1 MSVRLR
7 AALTAALVFASAS
20 ALAQSAGDPA
30 ERELITRVAERLEP
44 ARKAASEAC
53 GTPLAIAFDP
63 QSLTPGGL
71 TPGGLTPGSSPFA
84 RLTACRAAFSAV
96 AAHCAAPEGRAA
108 VAQNVS
114 ALLCVSSSTRL
125 ISLSEGI
132 LRFEEKP
139 GAPDPESF
147 VETFLLDAL

>member
-7 AALTAALVFASAS
+7 AALTAALVFASAG

-71 TPGGLTPGSSPFA
+71 TPGSSPFA

-96 AAHCAAPEGRAA
+96 AARCAAPEGRAA

-139 GAPDPESF
+139 GAPDPEGF

>member
-7 AALTAALVFASAS
+7 AAFTAALVFASAS
-20 ALAQSAGDPA
+20 ALAQSEGDLA

-44 ARKAASEAC
+44 ACRAASEAC

-63 QSLTPGGL
+63 QS
-71 TPGGLTPGSSPFA
+71 LTPGSSPFA

-96 AAHCAAPEGRAA
+96 AARCAAPEGRAA

>member
-30 ERELITRVAERLEP
+30 ERELITRLAERLEP

-53 GTPLAIAFDP
+53 GTPLALAFDP
-63 QSLTPGGL
+63 QS
-71 TPGGLTPGSSPFA
+71 LTPGSSPFA

-96 AAHCAAPEGRAA
+96 AARCAAPEGRAA
-108 VAQNVS
+108 VTQNVS

>member
-1 MSVRLR
+1 
-7 AALTAALVFASAS
+7 
-20 ALAQSAGDPA
+20 
-30 ERELITRVAERLEP
+30 
-44 ARKAASEAC
+44 
-53 GTPLAIAFDP
+53 
-63 QSLTPGGL
+63 
-71 TPGGLTPGSSPFA
+71 SSTFA

-96 AAHCAAPEGRAA
+96 AARCAAPEGRAA
-108 VAQNVS
+108 VTQNVS

>member
-63 QSLTPGGL
+63 QSLTPG
-71 TPGGLTPGSSPFA
+71 SSPFA

-96 AAHCAAPEGRAA
+96 AARCAAPEGRAA